1 MPPRS
6 TPPLR
11 HFALVFSPL
20 VLAALA
26 GCDYLGIEPATKAA
40 ETKVAEGKAIGG
52 ACRHANRAL
61 EDCYRYNPKAN
72 KAAVFD
78 GWKDMD
84 VYMRENKLDTIEPVT
99 PPEPPKKPVPKP
111 DSEEVVTETKDKHAD
126 KDTDKPAEKKATA
139 KH

>member
-1 MPPRS
+1 MNRLL
-6 TPPLR
+6 PLLLMASAT
-11 HFALVFSPL
+11 ALS
-20 VLAALA
+20 

-40 ETKVAEGKAIGG
+40 EQKVAEGKAIGG

-61 EDCYRYNPKAN
+61 EDCYRYNPKAH
-72 KAAVFD
+72 KASIFD

-99 PPEPPKKPVPKP
+99 PPEPPKKTPPP
-111 DSEEVVTETKDKHAD
+111 PAATEEAATESAD
-126 KDTDKPAEKKATA
+126 KATDKGEEKKPAASA